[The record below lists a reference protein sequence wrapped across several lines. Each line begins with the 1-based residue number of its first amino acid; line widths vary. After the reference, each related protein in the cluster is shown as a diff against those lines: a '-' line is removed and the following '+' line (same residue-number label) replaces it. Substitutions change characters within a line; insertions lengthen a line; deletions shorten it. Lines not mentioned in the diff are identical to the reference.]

1 MSFETSLQRLEG
13 IVRELEGGDLTLE
26 RALVLFEEGVKELR
40 VASEALSAA
49 DATVKVLA
57 EKADGALTLTDFR
70 G

>member
-1 MSFETSLQRLEG
+1 MSFESSLQRLEA

-49 DATVKVLA
+49 DATVKVLT